1 MLATLHRERLKLR
14 PFNPDD
20 VDAVFEMYS
29 RWEVV
34 QFLGRTPAVLTDR
47 SQAEERVA
55 AWTAFDGAL
64 HGVWAQAVA
73 DDWAWPTSAA
83 PTATTT
89 WRANCSAPIGRHPG
103 WAERDNLHCRS
114 LVSLITADSGDRQCI
129 LCRVTE
135 P

>member
-47 SQAEERVA
+47 SQAEARVA

-64 HGVWAQAVA
+64 HGVWAQAVCRRLGMTHLGRTDRYNDVA
-73 DDWAWPTSAA
+73 CELF
-83 PTATTT
+83 
-89 WRANCSAPIGRHPG
+89 RA
-103 WAERDNLHCRS
+103 
-114 LVSLITADSGDRQCI
+114 DRQSPR
-129 LCRVTE
+129 LG
-135 P
+135 